1 MNSKSSQ
8 VPALD
13 GSRPKKHDKLS
24 GAAAKGKP
32 APKPSVQGKQ
42 KHAGSLEIKNGF
54 GNKPASRTAPKPPV
68 AKRHPPR
75 YPVPWSYNGSKVPTH
90 RVRHLLEGHAV
101 PVLGKVAAASG
112 STASTDWG
120 ITGHVLRRITPPTL
134 AMLVASDVLP
144 MPTSPQGNWHREVDS
159 GLWRW
164 TDGDTVHSSAG
175 LALGAIDAVP
185 IVAAANAAIAA
196 YNEPADPSRM
206 SGEHWTPGPNEESGH
221 LTRGQKTLADEKLR
235 EEGWKTNS
243 DIDRMRAVRR
253 SYESMTNDSVHH
265 RGEGYFGQDQRNSD
279 FRPQQGHPESEGDYF
294 RSYLGH
300 GESMDPHSS
309 LFERLAESAIDVG
322 SGFAMDALD
331 HVAPGATGILR
342 ALHHSFGKAA
352 RASDRKAEQRMLGS
366 ASPSHV
372 LGGTNVSQTVVVGT
386 SMRATDRI
394 YGKRSISDEAGG
406 AGCEIKF
413 QQMIGTLELRVGGA
427 PNNGII
433 FTGTGTDPARV
444 QGNQTVP
451 CNPMDLGGRLAVE
464 ASVWQRYRYTHL
476 EFECV
481 TQASTFQPGNYC
493 VAISSETG
501 EKLNPNNGISFE
513 NVMQIGG
520 NSQTTRSVSTPFWS
534 NARVV
539 ATDEGTEDEL
549 YWVNPED
556 TDGANNSAGEIALER
571 QGSQFTLVA
580 AKLSTAAVATVQPIA
595 VLIVRGTIQFFFNGV
610 TVDKV
615 TTALTLRYTP
625 SLRDF
630 YMTFYGLLST
640 ADGLAKLRKDWK
652 IELPVDPITKE
663 ERILLGRLID
673 LGVVPDTPYNVQRA
687 RVEENARTVE
697 FTLTDIEDVPPAL
710 TQSTGKHPRS
720 APCTLPRR

>member
-42 KHAGSLEIKNGF
+42 KYAGSLEIKNGF
-54 GNKPASRTAPKPPV
+54 GNKPASRVATKPQM
-68 AKRHPPR
+68 AKRPLPR
-75 YPVPWSYNGSKVPTH
+75 YPVPWSHNGSKVPPH

-101 PVLGKVAAASG
+101 PVLGKVSAVGGSAAV
-112 STASTDWG
+112 DWG
-120 ITGHVLRRITPPTL
+120 VTGHVLRRLTPPTL

-144 MPTSPQGNWHREVDS
+144 MPTSPEGNWHREVDS
-159 GLWRW
+159 GVWKW
-164 TDGDTVHSSAG
+164 TGSDTVHSSAG
-175 LALGAIDAVP
+175 MALGTIDAAP
-185 IVAAANAAIAA
+185 IISAANAAITA

-206 SGEHWTPGPNEESGH
+206 SGEHWTPGTNEDFGH
-221 LTRGQKTLADEKLR
+221 MTRGQRSLADEKSR
-235 EEGWKTNS
+235 EEGFKTNS
-243 DIDRMRAVRR
+243 GIDRMRAVRR
-253 SYESMTNDSVHH
+253 SYESMMNDSVHH
-265 RGEGYFGQDQRNSD
+265 RGEGYFGQDQRVPD
-279 FRPQQGHPESEGDYF
+279 FRPQQGHPESEDDYF

-300 GESMDPHSS
+300 GESMNPHSS
-309 LFERLAESAIDVG
+309 LFEQLAESAIDVG

-352 RASDRKAEQRMLGS
+352 RNTERRAEQRMLGS

-372 LGGTNVSQTVVVGT
+372 IGGTNVTQTAIVGT

-394 YGKRSISDEAGG
+394 FSKRGISDERGG

-433 FTGTGTDPARV
+433 FAGTGTDPARV
-444 QGNQTVP
+444 QSNQTVP

-501 EKLNPNNGISFE
+501 EKINPNNGISFE

-520 NSQTTRSVSTPFWS
+520 NSQTTRSISTPFWS

-571 QGSQFTLVA
+571 EASQFTLVA
-580 AKLSTAAVATVQPIA
+580 AKLSTAAVTVVQPIA
-595 VLIVRGTIQFFFNGV
+595 VLIVRGTIQLYFNGV

-615 TTALTLRYTP
+615 TTALTLRYNP
-625 SLRDF
+625 SLYDF
-630 YMTFYGLLST
+630 YATFYRMLST
-640 ADGLAKLRKDWK
+640 ADGIAQLRKDWK

-663 ERILLGRLID
+663 ERVLLGRLID
-673 LGVVPDTPYNVQRA
+673 LGVVPDTPYNVERA
-687 RVEENARTVE
+687 RVDDNARTVE

-710 TQSTGKHPRS
+710 VQSVGKHPRS
-720 APCTLPRR
+720 TPSTVMRR